1 MSQAFTN
8 SSAAQSAAQSATET
22 LGGASDLLGMA
33 VLGKTALAL
42 AIVIGVILLCSTLL
56 KRLGPGRGLQGQ
68 HLKVVAST
76 AVGQRERV
84 VIVEV
89 KDTWLV
95 LGVGG
100 GHVNSLHQMPAPP
113 PDTSTPQVT
122 TQDSGG
128 FAARFATALRHN
140 TRASFSNKKSN
151 DKNADSGR
159 KPGGDA

>member
-1 MSQAFTN
+1 MSQTLIN
-8 SSAAQSAAQSATET
+8 QSTTQSAAET
-22 LGGASDLLGMA
+22 LGGAQSDLLGLA

-42 AIVIGVILLCSTLL
+42 AIVIGVILLCSALL
-56 KRLGPGRGLQGQ
+56 KRIGPARGRQGQ

-100 GHVNSLHQMPAPP
+100 GKVNSLHEMPAPP
-113 PDTSTPQVT
+113 TDTSTPEIMPEG
-122 TQDSGG
+122 GG

-140 TRASFSNKKSN
+140 TRASFSRKTSHDRSDGGANE
-151 DKNADSGR
+151 